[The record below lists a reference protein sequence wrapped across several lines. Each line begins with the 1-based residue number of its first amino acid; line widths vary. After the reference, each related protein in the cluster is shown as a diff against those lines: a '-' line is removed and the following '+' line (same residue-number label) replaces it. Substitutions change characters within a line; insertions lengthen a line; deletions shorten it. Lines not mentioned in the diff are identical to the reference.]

1 MTIRPLG
8 DRIMIKMHEAEETTK
23 SGIILSGASQEKPQF
38 AQVVA
43 VGPGGLVDGV
53 QVEMEIE
60 VGDLVLINK
69 YAGTEIKVDGEKYTI
84 LRQNEVLA
92 IVEE

>member
-23 SGIILSGASQEKPQF
+23 SGIILAGASQEKPQF